1 MLGINW
7 IVKKMGL
14 KSFTFVSFLNVFLES
29 FLFCF
34 LLLLL
39 FLTGM
44 TWIYIIFYSLSFTR
58 CGSTHVLRSSLTLI
72 LHLKTYQDQQEWK

>member
-7 IVKKMGL
+7 IVKKMRL
-14 KSFTFVSFLNVFLES
+14 KSLTFVSFLNVFLEL

-34 LLLLL
+34 LLLL
-39 FLTGM
+39 FLTDM